1 MIALLKAIHIV
12 ALALWCAGLV
22 LLPLLI
28 QRYGRRAEIRE
39 QAGYAEF
46 RWLTHRAYVGFVTPA
61 AVVAVTAGT
70 ALVFALQVLD
80 PWMLAKLVCV
90 AGMVLV
96 HAWLGHLIVQAGEGR
111 GAYRLPPAG
120 LALLAV
126 VPLIGLVLWL
136 VLAKPAPDALI
147 ALFPEALLAPRN
159 QPLPGFLEPL

>member
-1 MIALLKAIHIV
+1 MIALTKAIHII
-12 ALALWCAGLV
+12 ALVIWCAGLV

-46 RWLTHRAYVGFVTPA
+46 RWLTHRAYIAIVTPA

-70 ALVFALQVLD
+70 FLIFMVPVLD
-80 PWMLAKLVCV
+80 AWMLAKLVAV

-111 GAYRLPPAG
+111 GAYRLPPAA

-126 VPLIGLVLWL
+126 VPLIGVVLWL
-136 VLAKPAPDALI
+136 VLAKPVPDTLI
-147 ALFPEALLAPRN
+147 ALFPEVLTTPRN
-159 QPLPGFLEPL
+159 QPLPDFLDPL